1 MTEVHPIEAESYRIM
16 RSRIDLSALPPLTRA
31 VTERI
36 IHATAD
42 FDYVTDLVCDE
53 MALAAGVEALRR
65 DAPVIADVAMVASGI
80 TGYPVICRIGDSLC
94 ARLARTANITL
105 SAAAV
110 RLAHGEAGPGAVW
123 LVGCAPTAL
132 AEIMSRQVEPALV
145 IGVPVGFVG
154 AADAKDSL
162 RASGLPALSNIS
174 EKGGSAVAVAAFNAL
189 LRIAWQAREG
199 ILMTPPPL
207 LLAAHGTSDQAGVD
221 AFAALAERVGKLAA
235 DGTRVAGGFIELSAP
250 ALREAV
256 ADLAA
261 ASPGPPAA
269 AGGKASIVAVPL
281 MLSAAGH
288 AKGDIPAALARER
301 TRHPA
306 VRFTYA
312 RPLGPHAD
320 LVSLLARRVDAEGIN
335 TPAVLLVGRGST
347 DPDANADVVKT
358 ARLLWEGRDYPLA
371 ETAFVSLARPDVTE
385 GLERCRL
392 LGARQ
397 IVVARYFL
405 FPGVLPDR
413 VAEQAAG
420 YAAAHPGLDI
430 RCADVLGDC
439 DEIAALVYERY
450 QEALSG
456 DIRMNCDVCVYRIA
470 MPGFEHRVGAPQHPH
485 DHPHDHVHAHG

>member
-1 MTEVHPIEAESYRIM
+1 VTP
-16 RSRIDLSALPPLTRA
+16 LS
-31 VTERI
+31 
-36 IHATAD
+36 
-42 FDYVTDLVCDE
+42 
-53 MALAAGVEALRR
+53 
-65 DAPVIADVAMVASGI
+65 
-80 TGYPVICRIGDSLC
+80 
-94 ARLARTANITL
+94 
-105 SAAAV
+105 
-110 RLAHGEAGPGAVW
+110 
-123 LVGCAPTAL
+123 
-132 AEIMSRQVEPALV
+132 EP
-145 IGVPVGFVG
+145 
-154 AADAKDSL
+154 K
-162 RASGLPALSNIS
+162 PA
-174 EKGGSAVAVAAFNAL
+174 
-189 LRIAWQAREG
+189 
-199 ILMTPPPL
+199 L
-207 LLAAHGTSDQAGVD
+207 LLAAHGTRDQAGVD
-221 AFAALAERVGKLAA
+221 AFAALAERVGKLAAA

-261 ASPGPPAA
+261 ASPGPM
-269 AGGKASIVAVPL
+269 VAVPL

-312 RPLGPHAD
+312 RPLGPHPALID
-320 LVSLLARRVDAEGIN
+320 LLAARIAAVAGD
-335 TPAVLLVGRGST
+335 TPPAVLLVGRGST

-371 ETAFVSLARPDVTE
+371 ETAFVSLARPDVAE

-392 LGARQ
+392 LAAGLPGAGLPGAGLPGAGLPGAGLPGAGLPGARR

-413 VAEQAAG
+413 VAEQAAA
-420 YAAAHPGLDI
+420 YAAAHPELDI

-450 QEALSG
+450 HEALSG

-470 MPGFEHRVGAPQHPH
+470 MPGFEHRVGEPQHPH
-485 DHPHDHVHAHG
+485 DHPHDHVHDFPHPHPQARAHG

>member
-1 MTEVHPIEAESYRIM
+1 
-16 RSRIDLSALPPLTRA
+16 
-31 VTERI
+31 
-36 IHATAD
+36 
-42 FDYVTDLVCDE
+42 
-53 MALAAGVEALRR
+53 
-65 DAPVIADVAMVASGI
+65 
-80 TGYPVICRIGDSLC
+80 
-94 ARLARTANITL
+94 
-105 SAAAV
+105 
-110 RLAHGEAGPGAVW
+110 
-123 LVGCAPTAL
+123 
-132 AEIMSRQVEPALV
+132 
-145 IGVPVGFVG
+145 
-154 AADAKDSL
+154 
-162 RASGLPALSNIS
+162 
-174 EKGGSAVAVAAFNAL
+174 
-189 LRIAWQAREG
+189 
-199 ILMTPPPL
+199 MTPPPL

-221 AFAALAERVGKLAA
+221 AFAALAGRVGQLAAA
-235 DGTRVAGGFIELSAP
+235 DGIRVAGGFIELSAP

-256 ADLAA
+256 AGLAA
-261 ASPGPPAA
+261 VAPGPM
-269 AGGKASIVAVPL
+269 VAIPL

-306 VRFTYA
+306 VSFTYA

-320 LVSLLARRVDAEGIN
+320 LINLLAKRVDACATN
-335 TPAVLLVGRGST
+335 PPAVLVVGRGST

-413 VAEQAAG
+413 VAEQAAA
-420 YAAAHPGLDI
+420 YAAAHPELDI

-450 QEALSG
+450 HEALAG

-470 MPGFEHRVGAPQHPH
+470 MPGFEHRVGEPQHPH
-485 DHPHDHVHAHG
+485 DHPHDAHAHG